1 MQIIF
6 SIIHE
11 LLKEKNSTGTNVNW
25 RNDLLN
31 LGDEKTYSTVASAL
45 NAIGNEDN
53 RVLRGVFSD
62 NNRGGNIPQSSLD
75 FFDKIQNN
83 QDESVLAQEFIK
95 LSKIS
100 VEEIKTQII
109 EPASYKMSTG
119 GYLLFTLH
127 KSTNGKYFFSCM
139 MIKKQNGV
147 AIDENLNITDSI
159 YINLQK
165 LMQSFS
171 LNLSKYSNNEDT
183 EDETY
188 LKFIGNNKSSE
199 PSSDYFIKAFGC
211 EVGSKA
217 GVVTKGLIN
226 AVKDFNN
233 KLSGEHEWFKPFKD
247 SIKSTILDYLSN
259 IGLNENAE
267 LDSIKLRLKNALS
280 DISLSNSNPENFF
293 DEKVDEFINDLQ
305 KDKDEGGY
313 GLPNSFPVSSSV
325 VNQYNRAKI
334 GNKSSDWYLEFN
346 MTLFGYTSDSPIFL
360 DKENGRIS
368 IKISEND
375 IENIEKKHNR

>member
-1 MQIIF
+1 MKIIF

-11 LLKEKNSTGTNVNW
+11 LLKEKNSTETNVNW

-62 NNRGGNIPQSSLD
+62 NNRGGNIPQTSLD

-83 QDESVLAQEFIK
+83 QDESILAQEFIK

-127 KSTNGKYFFSCM
+127 KSTNGKHFFSCM

-171 LNLSKYSNNEDT
+171 LNLSKYTNNEDT

-188 LKFIGNNKSSE
+188 LKFIGSNKSSE

-217 GVVTKGLIN
+217 HIVTKDFMN
-226 AVKDFNN
+226 AFKNFNE
-233 KLSGEHEWFKPFKD
+233 KLSKEYEWFKSKD
-247 SIKSTILDYLSN
+247 EVKNMVLDYLSDVAIN
-259 IGLNENAE
+259 QTAE
-267 LDSIKLRLKNALS
+267 LDTISLKLKSKLS
-280 DISLSNSNPENFF
+280 DISLLNNKSSDFF
-293 DEKVDEFINDLQ
+293 DKEIDEFINNLQ
-305 KDKDEGGY
+305 KDKEDGGC
-313 GLPNSFPVSSSV
+313 GVPNYFSVSREV
-325 VNQYNRAKI
+325 VKRYARAKI
-334 GNKSSDWYLEFN
+334 GNKADWYLDFKLSSLGD
-346 MTLFGYTSDSPIFL
+346 TLDSEIFL

-368 IKISEND
+368 LKLSKSD
-375 IENIEKKHNR
+375 IEYIEKIKNK